1 MSEYNETACENKVS
15 HQSVLCGS
23 QNIVLNGK
31 TIVMNDYYPRVSGKR
46 KNWTS
51 LCCEKSECPKAT
63 IQEIQQ
69 RRCIFSFTYW
79 GPHLY

>member
-46 KNWTS
+46 KN
-51 LCCEKSECPKAT
+51 
-63 IQEIQQ
+63 
-69 RRCIFSFTYW
+69 
-79 GPHLY
+79 